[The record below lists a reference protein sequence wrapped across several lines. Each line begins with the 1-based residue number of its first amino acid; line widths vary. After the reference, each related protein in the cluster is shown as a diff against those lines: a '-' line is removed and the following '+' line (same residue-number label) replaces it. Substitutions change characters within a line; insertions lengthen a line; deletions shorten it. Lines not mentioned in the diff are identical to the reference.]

1 MLPAPISI
9 PAASV
14 LGFHGDSAN
23 FSGFVWSFS
32 LTSPPLPLLNPRQDT
47 QRERERDIENM
58 KCAEIAMRVFLFV
71 LLSRVCEGQTADCAQ
86 LESCE
91 PCVTGDASLNLTD
104 CVWVRCQSEILCVSK
119 TSDSLSNCTIYNEPS
134 MCEVLPLTSL
144 APVPVSN
151 TTSTTTVSTT
161 AAAVTTTTKEVSTTI
176 AEPTSTTEIPTTAPV
191 YAPSSFDPASFIG
204 GIVLVLGAEAAFF
217 FAIKFFKARDGTYQT
232 LI

>member
-134 MCEVLPLTSL
+134 MCE
-144 APVPVSN
+144 
-151 TTSTTTVSTT
+151 
-161 AAAVTTTTKEVSTTI
+161 
-176 AEPTSTTEIPTTAPV
+176 EPTSTTEIPTTAPV